1 MMQHYVITQTSNWQ
15 VCSVPRGWMRGIP
28 VFGLFPHARRTMH
41 PQMVREH
48 TGLVYPG
55 PGPRSSRWRAGR
67 PAQERC
73 GAGTQELYA
82 VSTAARRAT
91 RGQRTASTTM
101 ANRLAA
107 AQMATALAGV
117 VCSAR

>member
-15 VCSVPRGWMRGIP
+15 VCSVPCGWMRGIP

-55 PGPRSSRWRAGR
+55 PNTFNLRLHGCSLSLWADRD
-67 PAQERC
+67 
-73 GAGTQELYA
+73 
-82 VSTAARRAT
+82 RRY
-91 RGQRTASTTM
+91 
-101 ANRLAA
+101 
-107 AQMATALAGV
+107 
-117 VCSAR
+117 